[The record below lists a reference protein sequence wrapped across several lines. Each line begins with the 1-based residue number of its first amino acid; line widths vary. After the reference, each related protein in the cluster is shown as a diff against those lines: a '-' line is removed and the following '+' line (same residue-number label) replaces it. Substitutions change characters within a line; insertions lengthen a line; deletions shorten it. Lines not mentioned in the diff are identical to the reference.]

1 MADGKDYPPNPRQL
15 LYVATTS
22 IMSPSIRFIACAA
35 LLVLAAWDIRYRR
48 LPNWLVAIVGS
59 LYFLDA
65 LVAGDAP
72 ALMLNHFLTALAAFA
87 IGFVLFALRCLG
99 GGDVKLAAALFLWT
113 GTALAWPVL
122 MLISGIGLPVALFSL
137 FASWAVKRQAVRAV
151 NKGETQFHA
160 SPRALRRFT
169 GWWSA
174 KRGVPYGVALA
185 LGGGAGVW
193 LPVMLHLPR
202 F

>member
-1 MADGKDYPPNPRQL
+1 
-15 LYVATTS
+15 
-22 IMSPSIRFIACAA
+22 MSPLIRLVACAA
-35 LLVLAAWDIRYRR
+35 LLVLAGWDIRYRR
-48 LPNWLVAIVGS
+48 LPTWLVAIVAG
-59 LYFLDA
+59 LYYLDA
-65 LVAGDAP
+65 LVAGDSP
-72 ALMLNHFLTALAAFA
+72 ALILHHSLIGLAAFA
-87 IGFVLFALRCLG
+87 IGFGLFAMRCLG

-113 GTALAWPVL
+113 GTPLTWPVL
-122 MLISGIGLPVALFSL
+122 LLISVIGLPVAMFSL
-137 FASWAVKRQAVRAV
+137 FAAWLVKRRPIPADNTSER
-151 NKGETQFHA
+151 EFHTGLH
-160 SPRALRRFT
+160 ALRRVA

>member
-1 MADGKDYPPNPRQL
+1 
-15 LYVATTS
+15 
-22 IMSPSIRFIACAA
+22 MSPLIRLVACAA
-35 LLVLAAWDIRYRR
+35 LLLLAAWDIRYRR
-48 LPNWLVAIVGS
+48 LPTRLVAIVGG
-59 LYFLDA
+59 LYYVDA
-65 LVAGDAP
+65 LIAGDSP
-72 ALMLNHFLTALAAFA
+72 ALILTHSLIGLAAFA
-87 IGFVLFALRCLG
+87 VGFGLFALRCLG

-113 GTALAWPVL
+113 GVPLAWPVL
-122 MLISGIGLPVALFSL
+122 LLISAIGLPVAMFSL
-137 FASWAVKRQAVRAV
+137 FAAWLVKPRGIPAV
-151 NKGETQFHA
+151 NRSNGQVHA
-160 SPRALRRFT
+160 GLGAFRRFT